1 MKKYKLINN
10 LTKEET
16 LCDLV
21 TIDEFD
27 YYVTKAVCVENDAL
41 YHPLLGIG
49 ISKMDGILCFH
60 IPRNNATNTG
70 SFTSPL
76 MRNFPESLK
85 VIATNN
91 PNIDIPQITND
102 IEKLSE
108 NIIDKILGFKT
119 SYIKITEFYS
129 GVKIGY
135 NKAKETH
142 PFTEQDTIDFT
153 EWTQNPDN
161 CLYIPKI
168 KTWYYKTK
176 KYSTRELLQIFKELQ
191 PKTIYYE

>member
-91 PNIDIPQITND
+91 PNIDIP
-102 IEKLSE
+102 K
-108 NIIDKILGFKT
+108 IIDEFENLAEQDADKCEYYKHPNSDNGYYDHVEGFKA
-119 SYIKITEFYS
+119 
-129 GVKIGY
+129 GY
-135 NKAKETH
+135 NKAKETYH
-142 PFTEQDTIDFT
+142 FTVQDMLDFGKYCINNQLCK
-153 EWTQNPDN
+153 EENR
-161 CLYIPKI
+161 
-168 KTWYYKTK
+168 YYQ
-176 KYSTRELLQIFKELQ
+176 YWELLQIFKEQ
-191 PKTIYYE
+191 QIKTIFYE

>member
-27 YYVTKAVCVENDAL
+27 YYVNDNEIIQKDFYIDFRSDGNKLEQFKTKEDWVLV
-41 YHPLLGIG
+41 GICD
-49 ISKMDGILCFH
+49 SK
-60 IPRNNATNTG
+60 
-70 SFTSPL
+70 
-76 MRNFPESLK
+76 K
-85 VIATNN
+85 VITTNN
-91 PNIDIPQITND
+91 PNIDMPKIIN
-102 IEKLSE
+102 EFE
-108 NIIDKILGFKT
+108 NLAEQDADKCEYYKHPNSDNGYYDHVEGFKA
-119 SYIKITEFYS
+119 
-129 GVKIGY
+129 GY

-191 PKTIYYE
+191 PKTIFYE

>member
-27 YYVTKAVCVENDAL
+27 YYVSDDKIVDSINVL
-41 YHPLLGIG
+41 YNNKIYSTVYSNTVPQGEILLSGFG
-49 ISKMDGILCFH
+49 YVMKSSCK
-60 IPRNNATNTG
+60 
-70 SFTSPL
+70 
-76 MRNFPESLK
+76 K
-85 VIATNN
+85 VITTNN
-91 PNIDIPQITND
+91 PNIDIPKIIN
-102 IEKLSE
+102 EFE
-108 NIIDKILGFKT
+108 NLAEQDADKCEYYKHPNSDNGYYDHVEGFKA
-119 SYIKITEFYS
+119 
-129 GVKIGY
+129 GY
-135 NKAKETH
+135 NKTKETH

-161 CLYIPKI
+161 CLYISRI

-176 KYSTRELLQIFKELQ
+176 EYSRRELLQIFKELQ